1 MIHIRPAGSAHRG
14 LGEWTLQRLTAIYM
28 AGYAIVLPLRWLAMP
43 GLSYEAWRHW
53 AGAVSV
59 RVSATLFFVSAIIHA
74 WIGLRSVY
82 MDYLQILWLRLAV
95 VILTAAMLA
104 AVLVWAVGV
113 LWGGAG

>member
-14 LGEWTLQRLTAIYM
+14 LGEWILQRLTAIYM
-28 AGYAIVLPLRWLAMP
+28 AGYVLVLFLRWIAMP
-43 GLSYEAWRHW
+43 DLSYEAWRQW
-53 AGAVSV
+53 TSAVSV
-59 RVSATLFFVSAIIHA
+59 RVPATLFFVSAVTHA

-82 MDYLQILWLRLAV
+82 MDYLQILWLRLTV
-95 VILTAAMLA
+95 VVLTAVMLA